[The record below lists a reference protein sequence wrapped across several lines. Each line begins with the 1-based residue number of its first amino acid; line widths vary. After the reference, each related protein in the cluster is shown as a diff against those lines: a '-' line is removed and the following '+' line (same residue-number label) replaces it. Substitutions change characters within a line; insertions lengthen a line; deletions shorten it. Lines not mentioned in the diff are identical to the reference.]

1 MAVPLARTRQDGEVG
16 VAIVGRPGLV
26 GVPVVLG
33 TMRSPHRCFVEV
45 PGEALQIA
53 ADDLR
58 RAMDESPSLRQQ
70 LMNHV
75 QALPVQNAQTVLCS
89 ARHRLEQRL
98 TRLLLLAHD
107 RAEDDAIAL
116 THEFL
121 AMMVGARRA
130 GITTALERLEQ
141 DGAIRRKRG
150 VVEIVDRVL
159 LEHRTC
165 ECYRVIAAEYRR
177 LIDFYRLV

>member
-1 MAVPLARTRQDGEVG
+1 
-16 VAIVGRPGLV
+16 
-26 GVPVVLG
+26 
-33 TMRSPHRCFVEV
+33 
-45 PGEALQIA
+45 
-53 ADDLR
+53 
-58 RAMDESPSLRQQ
+58 
-70 LMNHV
+70 MNYV
-75 QALPVQNAQTVLCS
+75 QALLVQNAQTVLCS

-107 RAEDDAIAL
+107 RVEDDAIAL

-141 DGAIRRKRG
+141 DGAIRRRRG
-150 VVEIVDRVL
+150 VVEIVDRVR
-159 LEHRTC
+159 LEHWTC

>member
-1 MAVPLARTRQDGEVG
+1 
-16 VAIVGRPGLV
+16 
-26 GVPVVLG
+26 
-33 TMRSPHRCFVEV
+33 VEV
-45 PGEALQIA
+45 PGEALQVA

-58 RAMDESPSLRQQ
+58 RAMDEGPSLRQQ
-70 LMNHV
+70 LMNYV
-75 QALPVQNAQTVLCS
+75 QALLVQNAQTVLCS

-107 RAEDDAIAL
+107 RVEDDAIAL

-121 AMMVGARRA
+121 AMMGGARRA

-141 DGAIRRKRG
+141 DGAIRRRRG
-150 VVEIVDRVL
+150 VVEIVDRVR
-159 LEHRTC
+159 LEHWTC